1 MIEARDLTKIYAGK
15 AAVDHLTFTVE
26 PGQVTG
32 FLGPNGAGKST
43 TMRLILGLDRPQSG
57 IALIN
62 GRRYRD
68 LKDPLRT
75 VGALLE
81 AKTVHPGRSARNHLL
96 FLAQTQGLPARRV
109 EEVLALVGLQDVADK
124 RAGGFSLGMSQ
135 RLGVA
140 VAMLGD
146 PEVLLLDEPV
156 NGLDPEGVLWI
167 RNLMKQLAAEGRT
180 ILVSSH
186 LMNEMAVTA
195 DHLIVIGRGKL
206 ITEASTEDV
215 IARSTDKS
223 VRVRTPDADRLA
235 ELITAAGGKVVR
247 GAPADGAGLLTVT
260 GLEAPRIGELAA
272 SASIVLH
279 ELTPLASLEG
289 AFMELTSGSVE
300 FGVPGPDPVKTGER
314 EGPMTTT
321 SPVTPTRGPADPAA
335 GRHAGF
341 AGLLRA
347 EWTKIR
353 SVRSTVWTLVIFV
366 VVCIGF
372 TALIAWLTETH
383 WYGPRAASRDVRAIS
398 DPVGFILG
406 TGVGLGQLA
415 IGVLGVLVITSEYSS
430 GVIRASLLAVPRRLP
445 VLAAKAVV
453 FAVLLLV
460 VTEIVAFCSFFVGSA
475 ILHAHVPVSLSGSGV
490 TRAVA
495 GAGLYLTVLGLLALA
510 IGTMI
515 RHTAGAISTIIGIVF
530 VLPILSGLLP
540 SSWGAHINAYLPEQA
555 GTLITHTHEQSGDLL
570 SPWQGFGVLCI
581 WTVLALAAAAYLL
594 ERRDA

>member
-1 MIEARDLTKIYAGK
+1 
-15 AAVDHLTFTVE
+15 V
-26 PGQVTG
+26 
-32 FLGPNGAGKST
+32 
-43 TMRLILGLDRPQSG
+43 
-57 IALIN
+57 
-62 GRRYRD
+62 
-68 LKDPLRT
+68 
-75 VGALLE
+75 
-81 AKTVHPGRSARNHLL
+81 
-96 FLAQTQGLPARRV
+96 
-109 EEVLALVGLQDVADK
+109 
-124 RAGGFSLGMSQ
+124 
-135 RLGVA
+135 
-140 VAMLGD
+140 
-146 PEVLLLDEPV
+146 
-156 NGLDPEGVLWI
+156 
-167 RNLMKQLAAEGRT
+167 
-180 ILVSSH
+180 
-186 LMNEMAVTA
+186 
-195 DHLIVIGRGKL
+195 
-206 ITEASTEDV
+206 
-215 IARSTDKS
+215 
-223 VRVRTPDADRLA
+223 
-235 ELITAAGGKVVR
+235 
-247 GAPADGAGLLTVT
+247 
-260 GLEAPRIGELAA
+260 
-272 SASIVLH
+272 
-279 ELTPLASLEG
+279 
-289 AFMELTSGSVE
+289 
-300 FGVPGPDPVKTGER
+300 
-314 EGPMTTT
+314 TTT
-321 SPVTPTRGPADPAA
+321 SPVAPARGPADPAV

-366 VVCIGF
+366 VVCVGF
-372 TALIAWLTETH
+372 TALITWLTETH
-383 WYGPRAASRDVRAIS
+383 WYGPRAAARDATAIS

-460 VTEIVAFCSFFVGSA
+460 VTEIVAFCSFFAGSA

-490 TRAVA
+490 TRAVV

-515 RHTAGAISTIIGIVF
+515 RHTAGAISTVIGIVF
-530 VLPILSGLLP
+530 VLPILTGLLP

>member
-1 MIEARDLTKIYAGK
+1 
-15 AAVDHLTFTVE
+15 V
-26 PGQVTG
+26 
-32 FLGPNGAGKST
+32 
-43 TMRLILGLDRPQSG
+43 
-57 IALIN
+57 
-62 GRRYRD
+62 
-68 LKDPLRT
+68 
-75 VGALLE
+75 
-81 AKTVHPGRSARNHLL
+81 
-96 FLAQTQGLPARRV
+96 
-109 EEVLALVGLQDVADK
+109 
-124 RAGGFSLGMSQ
+124 
-135 RLGVA
+135 
-140 VAMLGD
+140 
-146 PEVLLLDEPV
+146 
-156 NGLDPEGVLWI
+156 
-167 RNLMKQLAAEGRT
+167 
-180 ILVSSH
+180 
-186 LMNEMAVTA
+186 
-195 DHLIVIGRGKL
+195 
-206 ITEASTEDV
+206 
-215 IARSTDKS
+215 
-223 VRVRTPDADRLA
+223 
-235 ELITAAGGKVVR
+235 
-247 GAPADGAGLLTVT
+247 
-260 GLEAPRIGELAA
+260 
-272 SASIVLH
+272 
-279 ELTPLASLEG
+279 
-289 AFMELTSGSVE
+289 
-300 FGVPGPDPVKTGER
+300 
-314 EGPMTTT
+314 TTT

-383 WYGPRAASRDVRAIS
+383 WYGPRAAARDLRAIA

-453 FAVLLLV
+453 FAILLLV
-460 VTEIVAFCSFFVGSA
+460 VTEIVTFCSFFVGSA
-475 ILHAHVPVSLSGSGV
+475 ILHAHVPVSLNGPGV

-515 RHTAGAISTIIGIVF
+515 RHTAGAISVIVGIVF
-530 VLPILSGLLP
+530 VLPILAGLLP

-555 GTLITHTHEQSGDLL
+555 GTLITDTHVQPSDLL

>member
-57 IALIN
+57 TALIN

-167 RNLMKQLAAEGRT
+167 RNLMKQLAADGRT
-180 ILVSSH
+180 IFVSSH

-206 ITEASTEDV
+206 ITEASTERCHRAQHGQVGPGAHPRRGPAGRADHGGGRQGGPGRPGGRRRAAHGHGPRGAAGRR
-215 IARSTDKS
+215 ARR
-223 VRVRTPDADRLA
+223 VRVDRAARAD
-235 ELITAAGGKVVR
+235 
-247 GAPADGAGLLTVT
+247 PAGLAGRGVHGTDV
-260 GLEAPRIGELAA
+260 GQRGIRRARPGSGENR
-272 SASIVLH
+272 
-279 ELTPLASLEG
+279 G
-289 AFMELTSGSVE
+289 G
-300 FGVPGPDPVKTGER
+300 
-314 EGPMTTT
+314 EGPVTTT

-372 TALIAWLTETH
+372 TALIAWLTESH
-383 WYGPRAASRDVRAIS
+383 WYGPRAASRDATAIS

-515 RHTAGAISTIIGIVF
+515 RHTAGAISDDHRHRVRAAHPVRAVAEQLGSAYQC
-530 VLPILSGLLP
+530 LPARAGRDP
-540 SSWGAHINAYLPEQA
+540 DHAHP
-555 GTLITHTHEQSGDLL
+555 
-570 SPWQGFGVLCI
+570 
-581 WTVLALAAAAYLL
+581 
-594 ERRDA
+594 